1 MKKTNNEKIILVFS
15 PIEICAL
22 CYLLLLLSFFSLL
35 IGATYCGLGVA

>member
-22 CYLLLLLSFFSLL
+22 CYLLLLSFFSLL